1 MDELKKLREL
11 ALAYQNADTPGKHHG
26 AERDWDYGVT
36 PELILSL
43 LERLEKAEADA
54 KRCLEIAGRAIGQVP
69 VVLPQPSA
77 SHQMAQANAELEQA
91 IERRT
96 KAWAGT
102 PANWVDDLRGNESVS
117 QLDKQ
122 EKQ

>member
-1 MDELKKLREL
+1 MNELKKLREL

-54 KRCLEIAGRAIGQVP
+54 KRYRWLRQYTVDSYLARGKLEALDAEIDAA
-69 VVLPQPSA
+69 
-77 SHQMAQANAELEQA
+77 MAVA
-91 IERRT
+91 
-96 KAWAGT
+96 
-102 PANWVDDLRGNESVS
+102 